1 MVNIRGSGFRW
12 KIQEFCGKIWENW
25 KKKILNAFLNLLRLQ
40 SKIKNL
46 SNEKKI
52 LQYISGVLQ
61 QKC

>member
-1 MVNIRGSGFRW
+1 MHFWIY
-12 KIQEFCGKIWENW
+12 
-25 KKKILNAFLNLLRLQ
+25 LRLQ

-52 LQYISGVLQ
+52 LQYIAGVLQ